1 MYLQDTKVSITRQSI
16 WYTKICCCCRRQ
28 VEKTTWWHLSSAVTE
43 EKATGEREK
52 REGKSEEREGKRE
65 KEEGRR
71 GKWKQGTGKWQL
83 ASRDS
88 IPKCGGC
95 QSKAQQ
101 SHSVNRR
108 RRKGL
113 ERGAEVKAAAHR
125 NEANPN
131 QNLMRGTNRHGEGEG
146 GVAVAVTAAK
156 SCATFVRLLSVII
169 DGDLV

>member
-1 MYLQDTKVSITRQSI
+1 MRK
-16 WYTKICCCCRRQ
+16 
-28 VEKTTWWHLSSAVTE
+28 EK
-43 EKATGEREK
+43 GRG
-52 REGKSEEREGKRE
+52 RRE

-113 ERGAEVKAAAHR
+113 EWGAEVKAAAHR

-131 QNLMRGTNRHGEGEG
+131 QNLMRGTNRQGEGEG

>member
-1 MYLQDTKVSITRQSI
+1 MRK
-16 WYTKICCCCRRQ
+16 
-28 VEKTTWWHLSSAVTE
+28 EK
-43 EKATGEREK
+43 GRG
-52 REGKSEEREGKRE
+52 RRE

-131 QNLMRGTNRHGEGEG
+131 QNLMRDTNGKGRWKGEWQ
-146 GVAVAVTAAK
+146 
-156 SCATFVRLLSVII
+156 LL
-169 DGDLV
+169 